1 MRIRGLL
8 IVAAAWLLTSAADAG
23 ASSLIAYSSF
33 ETIPFSAVPASATAH
48 SSTDAEG
55 DADSDAD
62 SDPAYVEIGKASWY
76 GSQFQGRR
84 TANGERF
91 DRRRMTAA
99 HPTLPLDTVVKVTN
113 LRNGKSVEVRVNDRG
128 PHRKG
133 RVIDLS
139 AKAAEELG
147 MKGRGIAVVKIEV
160 LADEEG

>member
-1 MRIRGLL
+1 MRLRGVL
-8 IVAAAWLLTSAADAG
+8 IVATLWLLTSTTGAG
-23 ASSLIAYSSF
+23 ASSLLPEPTAGAAQETEAGSDSS
-33 ETIPFSAVPASATAH
+33 
-48 SSTDAEG
+48 
-55 DADSDAD
+55 
-62 SDPAYVEIGKASWY
+62 YVEVGKASWY
-76 GSQFQGRR
+76 GREFQGRR

-113 LRNGKSVEVRVNDRG
+113 LRNGKTIEVRVNDRG

-147 MKGRGIAVVKIEV
+147 MKSRGVALVKIEV
-160 LADEEG
+160 VDDGDDDNDG

>member
-1 MRIRGLL
+1 MWLRGVL
-8 IVAAAWLLTSAADAG
+8 IVALICLLASTTGAG
-23 ASSLIAYSSF
+23 ASSSL
-33 ETIPFSAVPASATAH
+33 PASPPDAAETEGEPPADNAH
-48 SSTDAEG
+48 
-55 DADSDAD
+55 
-62 SDPAYVEIGKASWY
+62 VEIGRASWY
-76 GSQFQGRR
+76 GREFQGRR

-128 PHRKG
+128 PYRKG

-147 MKGRGIAVVKIEV
+147 MKSRGIALVKIEV
-160 LADEEG
+160 VDDDG